1 MKINDNSAAKKID
14 FAKLDRGTVFEYAG
28 SYYMK
33 TETVTDAMHMPC
45 NAVNVI
51 DGGMVFFNSD
61 NLIHVLDCEL
71 TIK

>member
-1 MKINDNSAAKKID
+1 MKINDNSAARKID
-14 FAKLDRGTVFEYAG
+14 FAKLDQGTVFEYAG

-33 TETVTDAMHMPC
+33 TETVNDGMNMPC

-51 DGGMVFFNSD
+51 NGSMVLFASHS
-61 NLIHVLDCEL
+61 LIHVVDCEL

>member
-1 MKINDNSAAKKID
+1 MKVVDNSAAKQIN
-14 FAKLDRGTVFEYAG
+14 FEELLRGTVFEYAG

-33 TETVTDAMHMPC
+33 TETVSDPLSLKC

-51 DGGMVFFNSD
+51 NGEMTRFDSH
-61 NLIHVLDCEL
+61 NLIHVINCEL

>member
-1 MKINDNSAAKKID
+1 MKIADNSAAKKVD
-14 FAKLDRGTVFEYAG
+14 FEALDQGTVFEYAG

-33 TETVTDAMHMPC
+33 TETVADALSLKC

-51 DGGMVFFNSD
+51 DGSMARFDSY
-61 NLIHVLDCEL
+61 NLIHVIDCEL